1 MKKHMKIIII
11 IIILL
16 LFLIVVSIFTLN
28 SRNTND
34 SDLRNIDV
42 EDAKIISR
50 YFDNILENYSS
61 IKLISGR
68 SNDNTKDIIE
78 NYIYIEIP
86 NKDYNY
92 IQGDF
97 SIITKVE
104 KQDKTY
110 CIIRKRTGQGNEE
123 SKTVREIFEKYKK
136 NTIIPFKYIDF

>member
-86 NKDYNY
+86 NK
-92 IQGDF
+92 
-97 SIITKVE
+97 
-104 KQDKTY
+104 
-110 CIIRKRTGQGNEE
+110 
-123 SKTVREIFEKYKK
+123 EIFR
-136 NTIIPFKYIDF
+136 